1 LESLSFIKGAYIPTS
16 SSIPFEMEQW
26 GMMMDGVIET
36 WIHLCDDYVT
46 FAPHML
52 QKAEECAKVAYRICV
67 GGDVTFDEM
76 VTKPS
81 P

>member
-1 LESLSFIKGAYIPTS
+1 
-16 SSIPFEMEQW
+16 MEQW
-26 GMMMDGVIET
+26 GVMMDGVIET
-36 WIHLCDDYVT
+36 WIHLCDDYAT

-76 VTKPS
+76 VSKPS